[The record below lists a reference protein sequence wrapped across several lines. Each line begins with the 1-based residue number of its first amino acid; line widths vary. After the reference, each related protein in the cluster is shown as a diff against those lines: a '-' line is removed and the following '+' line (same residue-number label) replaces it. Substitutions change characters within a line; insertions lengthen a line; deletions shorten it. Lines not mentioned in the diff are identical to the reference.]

1 MAGGTLTASP
11 RSKVGGDA
19 LDLPVPVADGVEF
32 AAAAARLR
40 RPLHRRAVAFG
51 PAGGGP
57 GAARPRARRGRGGAR
72 GGRRPRRA
80 RARPRAKGAFSAP
93 SWTAH
98 PWVLHRPFPLD
109 VSSAARGSRP
119 AAWRDEGPL
128 ATGRDRPNI
137 YAQCRTRRGAKAL
150 RPRFGA

>member
-51 PAGGGP
+51 TAGGGLGERALGRGRKGRFSRPAGRGLRGVWLAHSLYNVPSAGGGP
-57 GAARPRARRGRGGAR
+57 GP
-72 GGRRPRRA
+72 
-80 RARPRAKGAFSAP
+80 
-93 SWTAH
+93 
-98 PWVLHRPFPLD
+98 
-109 VSSAARGSRP
+109 P
-119 AAWRDEGPL
+119 ACG
-128 ATGRDRPNI
+128 
-137 YAQCRTRRGAKAL
+137 
-150 RPRFGA
+150 